1 MKTADP
7 SIVYDSSK
15 RGQAALDEIREIVRF
30 RHLVWQLIRRDIT
43 ARYKRS
49 VLGIAW
55 TMLNPLG
62 MMLVWTVAFS
72 QVFRVGAA
80 QEGYAAYVLNGL
92 LAWQFFS
99 QTTTAAMVNLVWG
112 GTLLQRIYIP
122 RTSFAIA
129 AIGTGLIN
137 LALGLVPLLIVMAVV
152 GIPVRMTALA
162 VPLSILILAGFA
174 LGMGLLI
181 STIAVYF
188 PDVSEMYQILLTAW
202 LFLTPIMYPV
212 EILQSGPQS
221 ILLVINPMA
230 HLVKLYRL
238 PLYYG
243 QLPSLQ
249 EWLLGA
255 AISAGALLLGWFV
268 FTQKSNEIA
277 YRL

>member
-1 MKTADP
+1 
-7 SIVYDSSK
+7 
-15 RGQAALDEIREIVRF
+15 
-30 RHLVWQLIRRDIT
+30 
-43 ARYKRS
+43 
-49 VLGIAW
+49 
-55 TMLNPLG
+55 
-62 MMLVWTVAFS
+62 MLVWTVAFS